1 MSNNTIATRRR
12 GATDRAAHK
21 ANMRLHHFLN
31 ARFWRGHG
39 VHSPFVYH
47 IVRHVI
53 SGRHND
59 QDIRK
64 AAALYRHSLLADKTA
79 IVVGSIG
86 AIIRPPRQRTVSDIA
101 RQTSTSEKYGRLLA
115 RLACEMKPDA
125 ILELGTSVGVSTAY
139 LALARPEAK
148 IFTIEGLDAIAYVA
162 RQHLS
167 EAGLSNVNV
176 VCGDIDDNLRATI
189 SSLPDGKVE
198 FAFIDANHSLEATTR
213 YFEMIA
219 AHHADTCLII
229 FDDIFWSDGM
239 TDAWHNIIKD
249 PRVMTTIELP
259 RMGLAFFRPGC
270 QKEHYV
276 VRW

>member
-86 AIIRPPRQRTVSDIA
+86 AIIRPRANAPYP
-101 RQTSTSEKYGRLLA
+101 TSHVK
-115 RLACEMKPDA
+115 
-125 ILELGTSVGVSTAY
+125 
-139 LALARPEAK
+139 
-148 IFTIEGLDAIAYVA
+148 
-162 RQHLS
+162 HLQVK
-167 EAGLSNVNV
+167 N
-176 VCGDIDDNLRATI
+176 
-189 SSLPDGKVE
+189 
-198 FAFIDANHSLEATTR
+198 
-213 YFEMIA
+213 
-219 AHHADTCLII
+219 
-229 FDDIFWSDGM
+229 
-239 TDAWHNIIKD
+239 TDASS
-249 PRVMTTIELP
+249 PASLTR
-259 RMGLAFFRPGC
+259 
-270 QKEHYV
+270 
-276 VRW
+276 